1 MTTPPP
7 DVAAEIAALVAALDV
22 IPKKKRSN
30 LLIATWNLREFGGIT
45 SSWAAKPT
53 DSPKRDWRAVA
64 LIAEIVRRFDVTALQ
79 EVTRNT
85 AALQF
90 LLERLGPTW
99 RVIAS
104 DAVEGDSGNGE
115 RLAFVY
121 DTKRV
126 QPSGLVGE
134 IVLPPQVDAPA
145 KQFARTPYSAS
156 FVRGT
161 AEFIMTTVHVLW
173 PKKSR
178 LPEIEAF
185 ASWMRAW
192 ADRKKEGWSQNFLVL
207 GDFNIDH
214 ADSPLYRAFV
224 STGLTPPAK
233 LMNLPRTIFFDD
245 DKHFYDQI
253 AWFSKGG
260 ANIDTAYE
268 NLLTSLRYD
277 NATSM
282 AGNFDFVPHVFAGMP
297 KAQMSFRISDHY
309 PMWVEFG
316 V

>member
-1 MTTPPP
+1 MATPPK
-7 DVAAEIAALVAALDV
+7 VTKEINALVEALEL
-22 IPKKKRSN
+22 IPAKSASN
-30 LLIATWNLREFGGIT
+30 LLIATWNLREFGGLT
-45 SSWAAKPT
+45 ESWAATEK

-64 LIAEIVRRFDVTALQ
+64 LIAEIVRRFDVAALQ
-79 EVTRNT
+79 EINRKT

-99 RVIAS
+99 HVIAS
-104 DAVEGDSGNGE
+104 DAVEGDDGNDE

-121 DTKRV
+121 DSTRV
-126 QPSGLVGE
+126 QPSGMVGE

-156 FVRGT
+156 FVRGP

-185 ASWMRAW
+185 ADWMRAW
-192 ADRKKEGWSQNFLVL
+192 ADRKHDGWSQNFLVL

-224 STGLTPPAK
+224 ATGLTPPEK
-233 LMNLPRTIFFDD
+233 LMNLPRTIFFNDV
-245 DKHFYDQI
+245 KHFYDQI

-260 ANIDTAYE
+260 TSLSTAYD
-268 NLLTSLRYD
+268 NLLTSLKYD
-277 NATSM
+277 NVTSK
-282 AGNFDFVPHVFAGMP
+282 AGNFNFVPHVFAGMP
-297 KAQMSFRISDHY
+297 KQQMSFRISDHY
-309 PMWVEFG
+309 PMWVEFEI
-316 V
+316 